1 VIALTGAERGYVVL
15 KDPDTGELVFR
26 VARDDRQRK
35 LAESEFVVSRTV
47 VQQVA
52 EQGELIVT
60 TNATEETGFS
70 TVDSIVGFMLRSILC
85 VPLIRKDEVIGV
97 IYADNRHKQSLF
109 GERETRLV
117 MAFAN
122 QAAVAIDNARLFE
135 GVRASLAEI
144 TAMRDFMDNVFTSIA
159 SGVITTDSEDRIITV
174 NDAAGRI
181 LDIVPEEAIGQSLWT
196 VLPPLY
202 EGFENLLADVRE
214 HNLQQTIE
222 VDPVLG
228 RRGQVSLTLKLSPL
242 KDEAQIT
249 RGVALVLDDLTELKQ
264 RQEQLSVV
272 KRYLPPQMVDN
283 IKTIDELEL
292 GGVEREVTIMYC
304 DVRGFTT
311 FSETLQPEELME
323 TINKYLTVSSR
334 SIHNYEGIIDKFM
347 GDAVVGLFNTQLNPQ
362 SDHALRAVQAALTL
376 AHNVQSLHTVLP
388 DHHRLFFGIG
398 VHTGLAVLGNV
409 GSPRRKEFTAIGRS
423 LQFAKLL
430 QENALG
436 GEVLISQDTY
446 EIVKDRIQAEPL
458 LPRKSKDE
466 PDFTIM
472 YRVRGSTG

>member
-1 VIALTGAERGYVVL
+1 
-15 KDPDTGELVFR
+15 
-26 VARDDRQRK
+26 
-35 LAESEFVVSRTV
+35 
-47 VQQVA
+47 
-52 EQGELIVT
+52 
-60 TNATEETGFS
+60 
-70 TVDSIVGFMLRSILC
+70 
-85 VPLIRKDEVIGV
+85 
-97 IYADNRHKQSLF
+97 
-109 GERETRLV
+109 
-117 MAFAN
+117 
-122 QAAVAIDNARLFE
+122 
-135 GVRASLAEI
+135 
-144 TAMRDFMDNVFTSIA
+144 
-159 SGVITTDSEDRIITV
+159 
-174 NDAAGRI
+174 
-181 LDIVPEEAIGQSLWT
+181 

-202 EGFENLLADVRE
+202 EGFERLLAEVRE

-222 VDPVLG
+222 VDPVIG

-283 IKTIDELEL
+283 IKTIDQLEL
-292 GGVEREVTIMYC
+292 GGVEREVTILFC
-304 DVRGFTT
+304 DLRGFTA
-311 FSETLQPEELME
+311 FSESLQPEELME

-362 SDHALRAVQAALTL
+362 HDHALRAVQAALTL
-376 AHNVQSLHTVLP
+376 VHNVQSLHTVLP

-446 EIVKDRIQAEPL
+446 ENIKDRAQAEPL
-458 LPRKSKDE
+458 LPRKLKDE

-472 YRVRGSTG
+472 YRVTGLAG